1 MGIQFNDGQLQ
12 AIKKAIKWYFVD
24 SFNQQVFSL
33 GGLAGTRQVN
43 NCKYHN

>member
-24 SFNQQVFSL
+24 SFNQQVFAL
-33 GGLAGTRQVN
+33 GGLAWKSIRIE
-43 NCKYHN
+43 

>member
-1 MGIQFNDGQLQ
+1 MAIQFNEGQLN

-33 GGLAGTRQVN
+33 GGLARHWVSQQQ
-43 NCKYHN
+43 

>member
-1 MGIQFNDGQLQ
+1 MGIQFNEGQLN

-24 SFNQQVFSL
+24 SFNQQIFSL

-43 NCKYHN
+43 NSKYYN

>member
-43 NCKYHN
+43 NRKYYN